1 MARDSRGGAGVSDT
15 FIRRADNQISM
26 ARKKSTDVD
35 IKTALIIG
43 FVGSLVASLAVLY
56 ADRRGWLGIG
66 AKVY

>member
-1 MARDSRGGAGVSDT
+1 VSET
-15 FIRRADNQISM
+15 FILRATKQASM

-43 FVGSLVASLAVLY
+43 FMGSLFASLAVLY
-56 ADRRGWLGIG
+56 ADRKGWLGTV

>member
-1 MARDSRGGAGVSDT
+1 
-15 FIRRADNQISM
+15 M

-43 FVGSLVASLAVLY
+43 FMGSLFASLAVLY
-56 ADRRGWLGIG
+56 ADRKGWLGTV